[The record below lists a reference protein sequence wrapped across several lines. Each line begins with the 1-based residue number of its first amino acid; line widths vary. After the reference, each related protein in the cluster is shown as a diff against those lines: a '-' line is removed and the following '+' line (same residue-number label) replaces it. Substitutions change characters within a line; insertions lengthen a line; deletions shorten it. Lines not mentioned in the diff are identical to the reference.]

1 MIRLQCSASDQ
12 RVRTLLPRFRYQKFQ
27 LARLV
32 AAKGFTFFGS
42 SCSGAGPRIMRL
54 GTGRLYNS
62 ASLDSIALVA
72 LKQVRE
78 RSEKF
83 A

>member
-1 MIRLQCSASDQ
+1 MPEHQGGLERRSPPGAN
-12 RVRTLLPRFRYQKFQ
+12 
-27 LARLV
+27 A
-32 AAKGFTFFGS
+32 FTFFGS